1 MVSGLTAI
9 VDLSPLLGQARR
21 RVVSS
26 QGLRSDLAALIG
38 DRRRAMQ
45 AFSHPHPGHYPLERT
60 IPQAGERLLRL
71 VEREAEHRQ
80 GLET

>member
-1 MVSGLTAI
+1 MPVQFQPSRSEQARALYRRLQRSQPKVVSGLTAI

-26 QGLRSDLAALIG
+26 QGLRSDLAALVG

-45 AFSHPHPGHYPLERT
+45 A
-60 IPQAGERLLRL
+60 LLN
-71 VEREAEHRQ
+71 
-80 GLET
+80 G